1 MRYVDASSGQSSF
14 WRQYLVLLK
23 RDVAIAARDPA
34 MYYLQFLMNLV
45 LGLFIG
51 AVFFKII
58 EYEEKLL
65 IIVSGSLVW
74 ITFTVA
80 YIQVFKVSAFHASLH
95 VSYQHLQH
103 AITLHF
109 FISQVYYLSKAS
121 ARFLHEKA
129 NNTYSVSAAFLAELT
144 TTSIGLLTVIPGMTV
159 TYFMM
164 GFPRE
169 SYPFL
174 IILYWLVSSIAQNS
188 LDSFSY
194 VSYHG
199 TNSNR

>member
-58 EYEEKLL
+58 EYEEKKL
-65 IIVSGSLVW
+65 IIVSGSIVW

-80 YIQVFKVSAFHASLH
+80 YIQVFKVSALPSIPHCTAPH
-95 VSYQHLQH
+95 VSYQLLQH
-103 AITLHF
+103 AFTLHF
-109 FISQVYYLSKAS
+109 FFLQVYYLSKAS

-129 NNTYSVSAAFLAELT
+129 NNTYSVTAAFLAELT

-174 IILYWLVSSIAQNS
+174 IIVYWMVSSIFHINP
-188 LDSFSY
+188 LR
-194 VSYHG
+194 
-199 TNSNR
+199 TL